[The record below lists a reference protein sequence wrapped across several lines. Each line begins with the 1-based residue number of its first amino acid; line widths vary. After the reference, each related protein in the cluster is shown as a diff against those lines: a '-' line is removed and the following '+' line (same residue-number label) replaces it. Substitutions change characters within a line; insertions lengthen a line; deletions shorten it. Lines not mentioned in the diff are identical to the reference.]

1 VSMLV
6 VRLQEDLQPLMA
18 NLVVHALMQVHGVE
32 SVTDLSAISE
42 ATLRTIMREPVEQPK
57 QRRKKAAA

>member
-1 VSMLV
+1 MLV
-6 VRLQEDLQPLMA
+6 VRLQDGLQPLME

-42 ATLRTIMREPVEQPK
+42 ATLKTIMREPVEQPK
-57 QRRKKAAA
+57 QQRRKKAAA